1 MPLGIDRTHFY
12 AEKVKKQEKDIR
24 TKEERIAQLETEN
37 AMLYLKLAQL
47 HGTVQSVRQEN
58 SSLNDHV
65 ESEQTFRKDVS
76 DKASVLQRELE
87 TIRSDLQSVQSIAVD
102 IPEQFERYTSQ
113 ANKVM
118 QRHRQVF
125 QSQSSNM
132 TSLQSQ
138 VTSMEL
144 ALQEITER
152 HAKEKKRRQELHNIL
167 MELRGN
173 IRVHCRIRPL
183 MEFDCG
189 NEDQGS
195 LGKSGTRSEVVVHF
209 VDDENV
215 CCRTAKH
222 NKVFEFER
230 VFGPTETQNGVFDEV
245 QPMLTSLLDGYNI
258 CIMAYGQTGSGK
270 THTMLGSHKN
280 EDYNPSRDPHRDE
293 GVIPRAARELFRL
306 ISEKQSGTHKV
317 EVSVLEIYNND
328 IRDLLSNDP
337 SIKHDINTSADGS
350 VSVPTLSS
358 KQVDTVYDVMCL
370 VQHGLRTRRESATM
384 VHEHSSRSHLVVT
397 LTVISQAPSFFSKSS
412 SGSSQDLDS
421 PRSPNSPR
429 SSTKNIKEYF
439 NYLPSNLKVM
449 QRDLRG
455 RSLSASSAPNLGS
468 LSNTWS
474 GSDQSAASGAPGMGA
489 VIRTKLQLVD
499 LAGSECVGMSGVK
512 GAALREASNIN
523 KSLSALADVLGALAE
538 HRSHVPYRNTRLT
551 HLLQDS
557 IGGDAKLL
565 VLLCV
570 SPAHRYIT
578 ESLQCLGF
586 GTRARQVQR
595 GPTKRRLPSSAEKVE
610 TSSVRP
616 RSASTNVG
624 PSFIPKPT

>member
-12 AEKVKKQEKDIR
+12 AEKVKRQEKEIHAKD
-24 TKEERIAQLETEN
+24 ERVAQLETEN

-58 SSLNDHV
+58 SSLNGQV
-65 ESEQTFRKDVS
+65 ESEQQFRSDVS
-76 DKASVLQRELE
+76 GTAIKLHRELE
-87 TIRSDLQSVQSIAVD
+87 TIRNDLRSLQSIAID
-102 IPEQFERYTSQ
+102 IPEEFQKYTTQ
-113 ANKVM
+113 ANKVV

-125 QSQSSNM
+125 QSQNSSM

-138 VTSMEL
+138 VTNMEL

-189 NEDQGS
+189 NEDSGS
-195 LGKSGTRSEVVVHF
+195 LGKPGTRSEVVVHF

-222 NKVFEFER
+222 NKVFEYER
-230 VFGPTETQNGVFDEV
+230 VFSPTESQNDIFEEV

-306 ISEKQSGTHKV
+306 ISEKQSATHKI
-317 EVSVLEIYNND
+317 EVSVLEIYNNE

-337 SIKHDINTSADGS
+337 SIKHDINTSTDGT

-397 LTVISQAPSFFSKSS
+397 LTVISQAPSFFSKTS
-412 SGSSQDLDS
+412 SGSSQDLSS

-429 SSTKNIKEYF
+429 STKHFKDFFNNI
-439 NYLPSNLKVM
+439 PSNLKII
-449 QRDLRG
+449 QRDIRG
-455 RSLSASSAPNLGS
+455 RSYSTSSAPNLGN

-474 GSDQSAASGAPGMGA
+474 GADQSAASVPGMGA

-570 SPAHRYIT
+570 SPAQRYIT

-595 GPTKRRLPSSAEKVE
+595 GPTKRRLPSSAEKVDS
-610 TSSVRP
+610 SSVRP
-616 RSASTNVG
+616 RSASTATG

>member
-87 TIRSDLQSVQSIAVD
+87 IIRSDLQSVQSIAVD

-397 LTVISQAPSFFSKSS
+397 LTVISQAPSFFSKTS
-412 SGSSQDLDS
+412 SGSSQDL
-421 PRSPNSPR
+421 
-429 SSTKNIKEYF
+429 
-439 NYLPSNLKVM
+439 

-474 GSDQSAASGAPGMGA
+474 SSDQSAASGAPGMGA

>member
-1 MPLGIDRTHFY
+1 
-12 AEKVKKQEKDIR
+12 
-24 TKEERIAQLETEN
+24 
-37 AMLYLKLAQL
+37 MLYLKLAQL

-397 LTVISQAPSFFSKSS
+397 LTVISQAPSFFSKTS
-412 SGSSQDLDS
+412 SGSSQDL
-421 PRSPNSPR
+421 
-429 SSTKNIKEYF
+429 
-439 NYLPSNLKVM
+439 

>member
-58 SSLNDHV
+58 SSLSDHV

-397 LTVISQAPSFFSKSS
+397 LTVISQAPSFFSKTS
-412 SGSSQDLDS
+412 SGSSQDL
-421 PRSPNSPR
+421 
-429 SSTKNIKEYF
+429 
-439 NYLPSNLKVM
+439 

-474 GSDQSAASGAPGMGA
+474 SSDQSAASGAPGMGA

>member
-209 VDDENV
+209 MDDENV

-397 LTVISQAPSFFSKSS
+397 LTVISQAPSFFSKTS
-412 SGSSQDLDS
+412 SGSSQDL
-421 PRSPNSPR
+421 
-429 SSTKNIKEYF
+429 
-439 NYLPSNLKVM
+439 

-474 GSDQSAASGAPGMGA
+474 SSDQSAASGAPGMGA

-624 PSFIPKPT
+624 LSFIPKPT

>member
-58 SSLNDHV
+58 SSLSDHV

-230 VFGPTETQNGVFDEV
+230 VFGPAETQNGVFDEV

-397 LTVISQAPSFFSKSS
+397 LTVISQAPSFFSKTS
-412 SGSSQDLDS
+412 SGSSQDL
-421 PRSPNSPR
+421 
-429 SSTKNIKEYF
+429 
-439 NYLPSNLKVM
+439 